1 MADNNIHPV
10 FDRLLQ
16 REDKE
21 AALNQKALVLWMTGL
36 SGSGKS
42 TIAIA
47 LERRLHNEGYF
58 SKVLDG
64 DNIRAGINNNLGFS
78 DEDRKE
84 NIRRISEIS
93 KLFVDGG
100 VITINSFVSP
110 TKEIRDQAKQIIG
123 ESDFIE
129 VFINAS
135 LEVCEARDVKGL
147 YKKARAG
154 EIKDFTGIDAPF
166 EAPENPGIEIKTDDL
181 TVEESVD
188 KIMVELMKKI
198 ELKK

>member
-64 DNIRAGINNNLGFS
+64 DNIRAGINNNLGF
-78 DEDRKE
+78 
-84 NIRRISEIS
+84 
-93 KLFVDGG
+93 
-100 VITINSFVSP
+100 
-110 TKEIRDQAKQIIG
+110 RD
-123 ESDFIE
+123 
-129 VFINAS
+129 
-135 LEVCEARDVKGL
+135 
-147 YKKARAG
+147 
-154 EIKDFTGIDAPF
+154 
-166 EAPENPGIEIKTDDL
+166 
-181 TVEESVD
+181 
-188 KIMVELMKKI
+188 
-198 ELKK
+198 